1 MFSTYV
7 KQQSAHIYVC
17 TLCLKNIKLPVEM
30 YAPVPRFK
38 WHQYFGSIYSSP
50 PPTAIP
56 QCTSVSTGLPCVN
69 DTLSFILFYASSS
82 PLLLLALPWVV
93 INLLHKFMSHFL
105 FVLLG
110 CRSKIKPDKY
120 TKWTLRAAAINPPP
134 MHCDVL
140 VSMFYELLINS
151 SNILTDNSDYPRAV
165 TPT

>member
-1 MFSTYV
+1 MTPYKNIFFAYLNFSMINNKV
-7 KQQSAHIYVC
+7 HIC
-17 TLCLKNIKLPVEM
+17 LCLKNIKLPVEI

-38 WHQYFGSIYSSP
+38 WHQYFGSISSSP

-120 TKWTLRAAAINPPP
+120 TKWTLRAAAITHP
-134 MHCDVL
+134 HALWRSCIYVL
-140 VSMFYELLINS
+140 WSV
-151 SNILTDNSDYPRAV
+151 D
-165 TPT
+165 